1 MEIRPARDDDAAQL
15 GVVHVLSWQAAYRD
29 LLPQPFLD
37 GLDPARRAR
46 YWERAL
52 GETADRRYGLLVADA
67 GDRLAGFAHFCPS
80 RDEDADPARTG
91 ELSSIYLL
99 PESWGQGVGRLLMA
113 AAVAGLAA
121 AGFGQATLWVLDSN
135 DRARRFYKAAGWAM
149 DGAVK
154 QEEGPGFTLTEVRYH
169 RPLP

>member
-15 GVVHVLSWQAAYRD
+15 GVVHVLSWQAAYRG
-29 LLPQPFLD
+29 LLPQDFLD

-52 GETADRRYGLLVADA
+52 GEAADQRYGLLVADA

-99 PESWGQGVGRLLMA
+99 PESWGRGVGRQLMA
-113 AAVAGLAA
+113 AALAGLAR
-121 AGFGQATLWVLDSN
+121 AGYGQATLWVLDSN
-135 DRARRFYKAAGWAM
+135 DRARRFYRVAGWAV

-154 QEEGPGFTLTEVRYH
+154 EEEGPGFTLTEVRYR